1 MDATAHAEVRSSP
14 CSDMSTF
21 FDDVK
26 AVRPT
31 AMMLIPRLANMMYD
45 QAQAKLGRVEGNDK
59 QVSSLAWTLCWD

>member
-1 MDATAHAEVRSSP
+1 MNDMSCAENRISP

-45 QAQAKLGRVEGNDK
+45 QAQEQLRRADGRDK
-59 QVSSLAWTLCWD
+59 QVPSPA

>member
-1 MDATAHAEVRSSP
+1 
-14 CSDMSTF
+14 MSTF

>member
-1 MDATAHAEVRSSP
+1 M

-45 QAQAKLGRVEGNDK
+45 QAQEKLRRARGNDK
-59 QVSSLAWTLCWD
+59 QVPVAPLAWSLC

>member
-1 MDATAHAEVRSSP
+1 
-14 CSDMSTF
+14 MSTF

-45 QAQAKLGRVEGNDK
+45 QAQEKLRRAEGNDK
-59 QVSSLAWTLCWD
+59 QVTFHKKCSCR

>member
-1 MDATAHAEVRSSP
+1 
-14 CSDMSTF
+14 MSTF

-45 QAQAKLGRVEGNDK
+45 QAQEKLRRADGNNK
-59 QVSSLAWTLCWD
+59 QVSRPRFTCVLGSAGQWRRHCQEK

>member
-1 MDATAHAEVRSSP
+1 MNGTSYAEDWSCS

-45 QAQAKLGRVEGNDK
+45 QAQEKLRGAEGRDK
-59 QVSSLAWTLCWD
+59 QVSSPAWPHC